1 MGVSTGFACGKVC
14 CHSNNVQQTVPIT
27 LKKKKLRRKKLV
39 PKCISRAF
47 VNTVYGSRVMTRV
60 SVLKQRECLSEAAAC
75 HRVPP
80 PLESA
85 GGTDIGYAEHIGVI
99 IKET

>member
-1 MGVSTGFACGKVC
+1 
-14 CHSNNVQQTVPIT
+14 
-27 LKKKKLRRKKLV
+27 
-39 PKCISRAF
+39 
-47 VNTVYGSRVMTRV
+47 MTKV